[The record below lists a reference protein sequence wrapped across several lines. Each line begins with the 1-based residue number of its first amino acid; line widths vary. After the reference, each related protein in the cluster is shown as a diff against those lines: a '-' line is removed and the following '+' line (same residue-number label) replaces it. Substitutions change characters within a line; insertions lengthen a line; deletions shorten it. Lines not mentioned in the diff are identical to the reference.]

1 MDVATRECEGW
12 DGVGVTTAEGVS
24 TDEGFAETL
33 AGIEWRRND
42 GGDG

>member
-1 MDVATRECEGW
+1 MDVTPLEYEGW

-24 TDEGFAETL
+24 TDERFAETL
-33 AGIEWRRND
+33 AGTEWGRND